1 MTNVEE
7 HELKDRLKLIETMI
21 AEGRRTTESW
31 GWVFI
36 LWGLA
41 YYVATAWA
49 AWGHTYLAWPV
60 TMIASCVLTGALIS
74 HKMHVQPKTTIGR
87 AIGSVWI
94 AMGISMFVLFF
105 SLGWSGRFE
114 YHTFIAIV
122 GAMLGTANATSSL
135 ILRWKM
141 QFACAVI
148 WWASTVA
155 ACFGSATQTTIAFL
169 VATFFCQIVFGIYGM
184 IAESRKEK
192 PSEPRQGAVHA

>member
-1 MTNVEE
+1 MLYTIEYSITETTLESTKAFKENPIMTNVEE

-87 AIGSVWI
+87 AIGSV
-94 AMGISMFVLFF
+94 
-105 SLGWSGRFE
+105 
-114 YHTFIAIV
+114 
-122 GAMLGTANATSSL
+122 
-135 ILRWKM
+135 
-141 QFACAVI
+141 
-148 WWASTVA
+148 
-155 ACFGSATQTTIAFL
+155 
-169 VATFFCQIVFGIYGM
+169 
-184 IAESRKEK
+184 
-192 PSEPRQGAVHA
+192 